1 MMLRYNED
9 EYAAVCQAAQKVGLT
24 PTGYAA
30 LVALAAATD
39 KPPPRAD
46 PLRDALAELIVARL
60 QVRRFGVNVNQA
72 VVALHA
78 TGQAPPG
85 LASATALASRA
96 VARVDEAAAAITRS
110 LP

>member
-1 MMLRYNED
+1 MLRYDEN
-9 EYAAVCQAAQKVGLT
+9 EYAALCQAAEKVGLT

-39 KPPPRAD
+39 KPPPRPD
-46 PLRDALAELIVARL
+46 PLRDALAELIAARL
-60 QVRRFGVNVNQA
+60 QVRRFGTNVNQA

-78 TGQAPPG
+78 TGHAPPW
-85 LASATALASRA
+85 LANATALASRA
-96 VARVDEAAAAITRS
+96 VARVDEAAGAITAS

>member
-9 EYAAVCQAAQKVGLT
+9 EYAAVCQAAQRVGLT

-30 LVALAAATD
+30 LVTLAAATD

-46 PLRDALAELIVARL
+46 PVRDALAELIVARL

-78 TGQAPPG
+78 TGQAPPW
-85 LASATALASRA
+85 LVNATALASRA
-96 VARVDEAAAAITRS
+96 VTRIDEAAMAITRS